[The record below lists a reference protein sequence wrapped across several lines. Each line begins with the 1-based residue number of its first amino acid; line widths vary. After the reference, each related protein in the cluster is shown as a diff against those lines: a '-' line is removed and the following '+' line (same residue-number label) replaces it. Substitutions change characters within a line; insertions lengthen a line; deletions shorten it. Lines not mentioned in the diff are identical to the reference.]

1 MMPLCQDLKAGFKSY
16 SALTKRIL
24 EGKKMRTWIKKIMA
38 GLLLGSLV
46 LSGLPALAQPQ
57 SPDIDNRIIHQ
68 QQRIQQGMNS
78 GQLSPKE
85 FKYLQKRLAHIQRL
99 EAKMKSD
106 GILTPDE
113 HQELHR
119 QLDDTGRALDLALQ
133 NKAYRPPPPPR
144 Y

>member
-1 MMPLCQDLKAGFKSY
+1 
-16 SALTKRIL
+16 
-24 EGKKMRTWIKKIMA
+24 MRTWTKKIMA

-85 FKYLQKRLAHIQRL
+85 FKFLQKRLARIQWL
-99 EAKMKSD
+99 EAKMKSK
-106 GILTPDE
+106 GMLTPDD
-113 HQELHR
+113 HYQLHR
-119 QLDDTGRALDLALQ
+119 QLDDSSRALDLALQ
-133 NKAYRPPPPPR
+133 NKAYGPPPPPR

>member
-1 MMPLCQDLKAGFKSY
+1 MMLLSQELKAGFKPY
-16 SALTKRIL
+16 PALTKRIL
-24 EGKKMRTWIKKIMA
+24 EGKKMRTWSKKIMA

-85 FKYLQKRLAHIQRL
+85 FKYLQKRLARIQWL
-99 EAKMKSD
+99 EAKMKSK
-106 GILTPDE
+106 GMLTPDD
-113 HQELHR
+113 HYQLHR
-119 QLDDTGRALDLALQ
+119 QLDDSSRALDLALQ
-133 NKAYRPPPPPR
+133 NKAYRPPPPR